1 MKVYIVT
8 NDCAFIVGVFDTQ
21 AAAGAARMQAVIDG
35 VVDPWIQQ
43 VELNTVNTG
52 ATIEE

>member
-21 AAAGAARMQAVIDG
+21 AKASAARMQAVMDG
-35 VVDPWIQQ
+35 VVDPFIQQ
-43 VELNTVNTG
+43 VELNQVFTG
-52 ATIEE
+52 VEIE

>member
-1 MKVYIVT
+1 MKVYVVF

-21 AAAGAARMQAVIDG
+21 EKASAARMQAVLDG

-43 VELNTVNTG
+43 VELNQVFTG
-52 ATIEE
+52 PEIE